1 MTDALGIG
9 KGVKLADFRG
19 KWVLLEFWAT
29 WCGPC
34 VRVGLPDLID
44 LDRGMQEHRDRYVIL
59 TVHETSTKNLAELET
74 QLVQVSQAY
83 WGGKRLPFPILLDST
98 GQTLKNYSVHAFPS
112 LFLIDPEGRLVQAQ
126 DRAEQFLRDKLVP
139 PNPAQK
145 ISRMLDEPLEFGVHG
160 MPFDLAFYYLIDFFG
175 STHHDSILEMLE
187 ATGVDPGE
195 PIPLALTARISRRSW
210 LELFIA
216 PFDLTYKIQNSRIVL
231 KRREPDAPPSA
242 PWSSAVQQEAARRLE
257 GLLDKRLDFDF
268 KDTSLANLVEA
279 LSKRT
284 GEPFALDPV
293 ARRAAQIDPEAKV
306 TGTDDEET
314 PRTAL
319 ERLLRPLE
327 MHLTIRDE
335 VVLLTR

>member
-1 MTDALGIG
+1 M
-9 KGVKLADFRG
+9 
-19 KWVLLEFWAT
+19 
-29 WCGPC
+29 
-34 VRVGLPDLID
+34 
-44 LDRGMQEHRDRYVIL
+44 
-59 TVHETSTKNLAELET
+59 
-74 QLVQVSQAY
+74 
-83 WGGKRLPFPILLDST
+83 
-98 GQTLKNYSVHAFPS
+98 
-112 LFLIDPEGRLVQAQ
+112 
-126 DRAEQFLRDKLVP
+126 
-139 PNPAQK
+139 
-145 ISRMLDEPLEFGVHG
+145 
-160 MPFDLAFYYLIDFFG
+160 
-175 STHHDSILEMLE
+175 
-187 ATGVDPGE
+187 
-195 PIPLALTARISRRSW
+195 
-210 LELFIA
+210 ELFIA
-216 PFDLTYKIQNSRIVL
+216 PFGLTYKIQNSRIVL

-314 PRTAL
+314 LRTAL